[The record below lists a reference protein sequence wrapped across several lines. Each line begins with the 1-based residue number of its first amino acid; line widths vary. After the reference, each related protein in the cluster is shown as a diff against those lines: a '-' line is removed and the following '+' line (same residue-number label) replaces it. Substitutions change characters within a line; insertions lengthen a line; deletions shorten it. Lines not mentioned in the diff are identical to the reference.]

1 MPFSALSRRIPGLG
15 GPFNTATQ
23 FFEAWAAKVEFGM
36 PDERLRAVTGQ
47 FATEIIPSVVSFPKS
62 ISNLANRLSIRD
74 HGSFPLCHGD
84 FGYNNIIVDDKYQVL
99 GVIDWESAFAGP
111 WEVLETSL

>member
-1 MPFSALSRRIPGLG
+1 
-15 GPFNTATQ
+15 
-23 FFEAWAAKVEFGM
+23 M
-36 PDERLRAVTGQ
+36 PDKRLRAVTRQ

-74 HGSFPLCHGD
+74 HGPFPLCHVD

-99 GVIDWESAFAGP
+99 GVIDRESAFAGP